1 VNTLLNYV
9 DSYNFFRKWN
19 VSERVAMRFGI
30 DNLLEADPE
39 IVNQVPNTN
48 DALGS
53 TLADDYDILGRR
65 AYVGVRWN
73 F

>member
-1 VNTLLNYV
+1 
-9 DSYNFFRKWN
+9 
-19 VSERVAMRFGI
+19 MRFGV